1 MDQGARAVLESLDET
16 LQKLQEQEVEG
27 VRIEPFRK
35 LLSEMLAKLPQ
46 ASRGAQPV
54 PDPAVQLEYYKA
66 QLSIHGD
73 SLQRDH
79 EWSIKQY
86 EIVLSSA
93 SMALKTG
100 MLLSGGAAI
109 AMMSFASN
117 MVTKKSDLA
126 PAIGGISDSVVAFFI
141 AVFLAAFATAGT
153 YFAQYCYSQKNYQ
166 KPEPEEQA
174 GEEPVKGNPD
184 PIRSPGEIWDGIKAF
199 AKAVYVPKDYQ
210 RRGDQVRILTWC
222 LGIGSYVACALGGW
236 FARSAIE
243 IALALPNAS

>member
-1 MDQGARAVLESLDET
+1 MDQGSRAVLESLDET
-16 LQKLQEQEVEG
+16 LQKLQDQKIEA
-27 VRIEPFRK
+27 VRIAPFRK
-35 LLSEMLAKLPQ
+35 LLSEMLAQLPQ
-46 ASRGAQPV
+46 VSPSPQPV

-117 MVTKKSDLA
+117 IVTKKSDFA
-126 PAIGGISDSVVAFFI
+126 AAIGGISDSVVAFFI

-166 KPEPEEQA
+166 KPVPEDGA
-174 GEEPVKGNPD
+174 GG
-184 PIRSPGEIWDGIKAF
+184 IWDGIKAF
-199 AKAVYVPKDYQ
+199 AKGIYIPKDYQ